1 MLSWLPVA
9 PDATNV
15 IGVPLTVMV
24 SPAAKLV
31 ASESVP
37 AAPDSSVAPVI
48 GAGTVAWL
56 LTALPVTVA
65 DGLKKLSDAAIADA
79 ATSAVSP
86 SVWIEDVNAACR
98 FAVVATVSTPIR
110 NEPAGGGLVVVAVSE
125 IVSLVPSGRLK
136 LNVILSPSFGLTAP
150 RSTVT
155 AGGAPVG
162 CVTVAPVSDEVIAPS
177 FNPNDEPSSARL
189 VTVVVTGGD
198 ETVRCAMLPTP

>member
-1 MLSWLPVA
+1 M
-9 PDATNV
+9 
-15 IGVPLTVMV
+15 
-24 SPAAKLV
+24 
-31 ASESVP
+31 
-37 AAPDSSVAPVI
+37 
-48 GAGTVAWL
+48 
-56 LTALPVTVA
+56 TVA

-79 ATSAVSP
+79 ATSDVSP

-110 NEPAGGGLVVVAVSE
+110 NEPVGGGFFVVAVSA
-125 IVSLVPSGRLK
+125 IDSVVPSGRLK

-162 CVTVAPVSDEVIAPS
+162 CVTVAPVSDELIEPS

-189 VTVVVTGGD
+189 VTVVVNGGD

>member
-9 PDATNV
+9 PEATKV

-24 SPAAKLV
+24 SFTAKLA

-37 AAPDSSVAPVI
+37 AAPDNSVVPVI
-48 GAGTVAWL
+48 GAGIVAWL
-56 LTALPVTVA
+56 LTAPPVIVA

-86 SVWIEDVNAACR
+86 SVWIDDVNAPCK
-98 FAVVATVSTPIR
+98 FAVVAMVSTPIR
-110 NEPAGGGLVVVAVSE
+110 NEPVGGGLVVVAVSE

-136 LNVILSPSFGLTAP
+136 LNAILSPSFGLTAP
-150 RSTVT
+150 RSMVA

-162 CVTVAPVSDEVIAPS
+162 CVTVAPVSDELTAPS
-177 FNPNDEPSSARL
+177 FNPKDEPSSARL
-189 VTVVVTGGD
+189 VTVVVAGGD
-198 ETVRCAMLPTP
+198 ATVRCAILLTP